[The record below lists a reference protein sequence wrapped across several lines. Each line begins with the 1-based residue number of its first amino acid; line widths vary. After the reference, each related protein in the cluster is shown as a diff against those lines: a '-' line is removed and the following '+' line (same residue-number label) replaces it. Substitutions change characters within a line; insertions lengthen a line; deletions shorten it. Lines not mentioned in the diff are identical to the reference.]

1 MSTGRYLL
9 KRIAGIILTM
19 FLVSIFV
26 FMIVRLIPGDPARI
40 LLGDQA
46 TPEMVET
53 ITKQYGLDKSY
64 FEQYIIWIKNIFTGD
79 FGISMRT
86 KMPVMFEI
94 GMRYWKTVKLAVC
107 SIVWSVIAGI
117 LIGIWAGTHMQKWQ
131 DYTGITVS
139 VLGQAL
145 PNFWIG
151 MLVILLFCVKLN
163 LVPIV
168 PDGSL
173 KSMILPAFTLGVS
186 LMATVARFMRSSII
200 EALKEDYTRTAR
212 AKGLKERTVIYKHV
226 LKNSL
231 LPVITIVGMQF
242 SVMLGGSV
250 LVESVFGYN
259 GIGLLLVDSINYRDY
274 SVLQMLILIISLH
287 LVVINLIV
295 DMLYAA
301 LNPEIRL
308 E

>member
-1 MSTGRYLL
+1 
-9 KRIAGIILTM
+9 
-19 FLVSIFV
+19 
-26 FMIVRLIPGDPARI
+26 
-40 LLGDQA
+40 
-46 TPEMVET
+46 
-53 ITKQYGLDKSY
+53 
-64 FEQYIIWIKNIFTGD
+64 
-79 FGISMRT
+79 
-86 KMPVMFEI
+86 
-94 GMRYWKTVKLAVC
+94 
-107 SIVWSVIAGI
+107 
-117 LIGIWAGTHMQKWQ
+117 MQKWQ

>member
-1 MSTGRYLL
+1 
-9 KRIAGIILTM
+9 
-19 FLVSIFV
+19 
-26 FMIVRLIPGDPARI
+26 
-40 LLGDQA
+40 
-46 TPEMVET
+46 
-53 ITKQYGLDKSY
+53 
-64 FEQYIIWIKNIFTGD
+64 
-79 FGISMRT
+79 
-86 KMPVMFEI
+86 
-94 GMRYWKTVKLAVC
+94 
-107 SIVWSVIAGI
+107 
-117 LIGIWAGTHMQKWQ
+117 
-131 DYTGITVS
+131 
-139 VLGQAL
+139 
-145 PNFWIG
+145 
-151 MLVILLFCVKLN
+151 
-163 LVPIV
+163 
-168 PDGSL
+168 
-173 KSMILPAFTLGVS
+173 
-186 LMATVARFMRSSII
+186 
-200 EALKEDYTRTAR
+200 
-212 AKGLKERTVIYKHV
+212 V